1 MNKTFSKT
9 LLAFAVT
16 AACALG
22 NTAAMAQSA
31 LFPDFTVQIPG
42 TTDTAH
48 QFVADKMTGNYT
60 EIINF
65 NADNTFN
72 VSLYWNAGQFVTND
86 GDLALIAGKTR
97 LGVDYGIY
105 ALFTA
110 SGTVTTNGAAT
121 TFTFVPG
128 TGALSVYKDVNV
140 DTDFTTAK
148 GPGATGGF
156 TSVGTVGDI
165 LLATGQALKGQGTI
179 NPGLPT
185 CSAGGGTGINCGS
198 FGSTTSFVLTDAGK
212 GFFIEPSPFYAFSF
226 QSGQLNNFTASGRQ
240 VINGSL
246 DVVFSNDVPE
256 PASIALLGLGLVGLG
271 LSRGRKSAKSKNA

>member
-1 MNKTFSKT
+1 MNKTFRKT

-165 LLATGQALKGQGTI
+165 LLATGQALKGQG
-179 NPGLPT
+179 
-185 CSAGGGTGINCGS
+185 INCGS